1 MSRII
6 NSSTGSY
13 LVATAIALYSTA
25 MVFAA
30 TAVPAVA

>member
-1 MSRII
+1 MSQFV

-13 LVATAIALYSTA
+13 VMATAIALYSTA

-30 TAVPAVA
+30 TAAPALA